1 MAGKTI
7 KLDFDPVVKYF
18 KNLTTDL
25 MVAWIVLVIGI
36 ILLIVALTL

>member
-1 MAGKTI
+1 MAGKNI
-7 KLDFDPVVKYF
+7 KLDFDPVLKYF

-25 MVAWIVLVIGI
+25 IVAWSVLGVGI